1 MSHPPFF
8 LPESLNGFTLDFWF
22 SHSSRLA
29 RDTIVFCVNLS
40 LSCRSRSP
48 VQVPACTDPDFPPA
62 PIWVWW
68 AQHSSLQPGCEIL
81 GASAMDEHLRARAFG
96 VPGVGTYAIA
106 CHVLGQ
112 LIPFPS
118 FSFVSSFIFYI
129 TELSPMH
136 PAAFALCSPYHCGWV
151 VASVFLL
158 TCLLV
163 TSAYCGHTWLC
174 SVHLHATTNNS

>member
-29 RDTIVFCVNLS
+29 GDTIVFCVNLS

-62 PIWVWW
+62 PIWLWW
-68 AQHSSLQPGCEIL
+68 AQHSSHPGCN
-81 GASAMDEHLRARAFG
+81 
-96 VPGVGTYAIA
+96 AIA

-118 FSFVSSFIFYI
+118 FNFVSSFIFYI

-136 PAAFALCSPYHCGWV
+136 PAAFVLCSPYHCGWV